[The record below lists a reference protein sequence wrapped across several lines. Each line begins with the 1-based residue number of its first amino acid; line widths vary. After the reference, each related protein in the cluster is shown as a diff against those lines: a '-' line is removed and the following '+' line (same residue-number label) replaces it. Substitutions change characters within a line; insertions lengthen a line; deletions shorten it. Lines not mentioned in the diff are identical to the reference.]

1 MACRDFVGSPPLRTE
16 KRTGGTIEYIEKVT
30 IGKTGKMAAIPILSG
45 SPSQQG
51 RGLIPDPSHRDEK
64 QHHGRES
71 LYPEHVHKEYR
82 WAMAIDLALCNG
94 CSACVAACYI
104 ENNIPVVGKKDHLK
118 GREMSWLRIEPFYG
132 EAGNVDFLPMLCQQC
147 HSAPCETV
155 CPVYAA
161 YHNPEGLNVQVY
173 NRCVGTRY
181 CSNNC
186 PYKVR
191 RFNWFWHRWEKPL
204 NRMLNPELQARGAG
218 VMEKC
223 TFCIQRIRAAK
234 DKAKDGS
241 RTVRS
246 GEVTTA
252 CAQSC
257 PTGAITFGNLLDP
270 ESRVY
275 RLAHSGRAYRVF
287 EGLGTDPSVYY
298 LSGEKGDP
306 GKKSHG

>member
-1 MACRDFVGSPPLRTE
+1 
-16 KRTGGTIEYIEKVT
+16 
-30 IGKTGKMAAIPILSG
+30 
-45 SPSQQG
+45 
-51 RGLIPDPSHRDEK
+51 
-64 QHHGRES
+64 
-71 LYPEHVHKEYR
+71 
-82 WAMAIDLALCNG
+82 
-94 CSACVAACYI
+94 
-104 ENNIPVVGKKDHLK
+104 
-118 GREMSWLRIEPFYG
+118 MSWLRIEPFYG
-132 EAGNVDFLPMLCQQC
+132 DAGDVEFLPMLCQHC
-147 HSAPCETV
+147 HAAPCETV

-204 NRMLNPELQARGAG
+204 NRMQNPDLETRGVG

-234 DKAKDGS
+234 DRGKDEG
-241 RTVRS
+241 RKVRD

-257 PTGAITFGNLLDP
+257 PTGAIVFGNLLDAD
-270 ESRVY
+270 SRVS
-275 RLAHSGRAYRVF
+275 RLAGSDRAYRVF
-287 EGLGTDPSVYY
+287 EALGTDPSVYY
-298 LSGEKGDP
+298 LNGKNRRSG
-306 GKKSHG
+306 S